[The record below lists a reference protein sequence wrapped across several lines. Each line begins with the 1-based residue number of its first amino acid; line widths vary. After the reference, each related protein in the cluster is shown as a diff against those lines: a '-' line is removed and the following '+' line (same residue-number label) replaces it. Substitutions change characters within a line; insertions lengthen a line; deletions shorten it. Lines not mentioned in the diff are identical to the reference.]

1 MDAPISDSQAIH
13 AALSQNW
20 KEAIRQNLALLK
32 KDKNNISLLNRL
44 GFAYLQQGQLTLAKK
59 IFLKVQKIDPYN
71 QIAEKN
77 LKKLGL
83 VRQKDLIKSKRTI
96 APPLSFLEEPGK
108 TKIVECV
115 NVAPFAALSAVCP
128 GDEVELKTKNH
139 VVEVRSPRHTY
150 LGALPDD
157 LSFRLIKFVA
167 VGNTYQAVI
176 QSVKKN
182 SLTVFLRELS
192 RGKRLANHPSFTSTA
207 VYVPFTHTERNG
219 ESQNNDSSDEEDSDT
234 ES

>member
-1 MDAPISDSQAIH
+1 MDAPVSDSQAIL

-20 KEAIRQNLALLK
+20 KEAIRQNLALLI
-32 KDKNNISLLNRL
+32 KDKENISLLNRL
-44 GFAYLQQGQLTLAKK
+44 GFAYLQHGKLTLAKK
-59 IFLKVQKIDPYN
+59 IFLKVLKKDPYN

-83 VRQKDLIKSKRTI
+83 VRQKDILKAKRTV

-115 NVAPFAALSAVCP
+115 NIAPLAALSAICP

-139 VVEVRSPRHTY
+139 VVEVRSLRHMY

-157 LSFRLIKFVA
+157 LSYRLIKFVA
-167 VGNTYQAVI
+167 VGNTYQALI
-176 QSVKKN
+176 KSVKKN

-192 RGKRLANHPSFTSTA
+192 RGKRFANHPSFTSTA
-207 VYVPFTHTERNG
+207 VYVPFTRTEQSG
-219 ESQNNDSSDEEDSDT
+219 ESLGSDHSDEEDS
-234 ES
+234 ENE